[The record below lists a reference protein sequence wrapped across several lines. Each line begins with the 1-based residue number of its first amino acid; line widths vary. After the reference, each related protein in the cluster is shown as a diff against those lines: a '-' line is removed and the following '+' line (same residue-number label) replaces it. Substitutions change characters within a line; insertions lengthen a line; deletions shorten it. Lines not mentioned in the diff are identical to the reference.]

1 MGNLVMKISQM
12 NMLLKPSGSCILI
25 GMKDAHLVRNKEF
38 KSLVYFK
45 TREGKYD
52 EDVVEAFKQLYLN

>member
-1 MGNLVMKISQM
+1 MGNLVMEISQM

-25 GMKDAHLVRNKEF
+25 GKKDAHLVTNEEF

-52 EDVVEAFKQLYLN
+52 ECC